1 MFSFNCSGTKR
12 RRYRTTKALSYSTS
26 TVNFHNME
34 NERIWRMDLLQMD
47 VQVKYR
53 YRRIKSDDKRKL
65 LCLEVNLIWKSLF
78 PNIIDQLSLMQ
89 FLNFKIEAIN
99 KILDISED
107 LIIFASYVLNYNIF
121 ITNSQTSTWL
131 RKYSHIILRNLDLQ
145 FFSSLIMKNEID
157 LLCCH
162 NHE

>member
-1 MFSFNCSGTKR
+1 
-12 RRYRTTKALSYSTS
+12 
-26 TVNFHNME
+26 ME

-78 PNIIDQLSLMQ
+78 PNIIDQLSLIH